1 MTTRAPADVGPK
13 SARLRAT
20 DLRGQRPTRR
30 LRGRNFTKADILV
43 YRHDGIDIAVKD
55 YTARPWLIRN
65 ILGRWSIRRE
75 TAAYEAAG
83 DIAGL
88 PEFLGRLGP
97 YTLAVRWIEARQL
110 KLLGGTVD
118 SRAFDRVGE
127 ILEALHARGVAIADL
142 HHRNVLFDR
151 NGEPFLVDL
160 ATAWI
165 AGAGAGRFRRTIFV
179 RFREA
184 DRVALAR
191 LRARAAGRDP
201 DAAVAEIGGS
211 AATWYRRARRVRR
224 WYNWLRTKLS

>member
-1 MTTRAPADVGPK
+1 MTTRAPADVGPPP
-13 SARLRAT
+13 ARLRAT

-43 YRHDGIDIAVKD
+43 YRRDGIDIAVKD

-118 SRAFDRVGE
+118 SRALDRVGE

-142 HHRNVLFDR
+142 PHRIDALIR
-151 NGEPFLVDL
+151 N
-160 ATAWI
+160 
-165 AGAGAGRFRRTIFV
+165 AGRP
-179 RFREA
+179 A
-184 DRVALAR
+184 
-191 LRARAAGRDP
+191 
-201 DAAVAEIGGS
+201 
-211 AATWYRRARRVRR
+211 
-224 WYNWLRTKLS
+224 